1 MGQYIFGLSRERTYR
16 SKGKRKKE
24 GGIGRKREEE
34 TFPAVRWVL
43 SLSLSLSLS
52 LVAEG
57 CKMNIVKIKM

>member
-43 SLSLSLSLS
+43 SLSLSLSL
-52 LVAEG
+52 VAEG